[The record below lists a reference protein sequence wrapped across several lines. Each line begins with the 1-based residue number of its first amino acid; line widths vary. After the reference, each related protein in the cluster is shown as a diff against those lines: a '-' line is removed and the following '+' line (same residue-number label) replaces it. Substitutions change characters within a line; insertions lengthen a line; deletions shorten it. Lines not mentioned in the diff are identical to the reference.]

1 MFWCFLPVETK
12 MTDQFKSTRRV
23 FMMQAVAAAG
33 VASMV
38 HAAQAAEM
46 VSENDTAAKNLGYR
60 ADATKVD
67 KAAQPK
73 YAAGQHC
80 GSCQLFQGKAS
91 DASGPC
97 PLFGGKN
104 VSAKGW
110 CSAYAK
116 KA

>member
-1 MFWCFLPVETK
+1 VIFFYFVRQK
-12 MTDQFKSTRRV
+12 MNDQLKSNRRV
-23 FMMQAVAAAG
+23 FMMQAMVAAGATAL
-33 VASMV
+33 VSSV
-38 HAAQAAEM
+38 QAADM
-46 VSENDTAAKNLGYR
+46 VSENDAQAKTLGYK

-80 GSCQLFQGKAS
+80 GNCQLFQGKAA

-97 PLFGGKN
+97 PLFGGKQ
-104 VSAKGW
+104 VSAHGW

>member
-1 MFWCFLPVETK
+1 
-12 MTDQFKSTRRV
+12 MTEQFKSNRRV
-23 FMMQAVAAAG
+23 FMLQAVTAAG
-33 VASMV
+33 VASLV
-38 HAAQAAEM
+38 GAAQAA
-46 VSENDTAAKNLGYR
+46 DTVNEADPQAKSLGYK

-80 GSCQLFQGKAS
+80 GNCQLFQGKAA
-91 DASGPC
+91 DATGPC
-97 PLFGGKN
+97 PLFGGKH
-104 VSAKGW
+104 VASKGW